1 MESTSQVTP
10 IELTR
15 QERLELHM
23 RRSGLTYRKLGA
35 MTGITGQSAARHL
48 RAETIPPHHHEAWV
62 TVLPAELL
70 PAPAWIKPGPKA
82 KPDPSDDQAAA
93 A

>member
-23 RRSGLTYRKLGA
+23 RRSGLTYRKIGA
-35 MTGITGQSAARHL
+35 MTDITGQSAARHL
-48 RAETIPPHHHEAWV
+48 RAETIPPRHHEVWI
-62 TVLPAELL
+62 TILPADLL

-82 KPDPSDDQAAA
+82 KSDQPDDQQAAA
-93 A
+93 